1 MKSIITLFTL
11 ALNTDKTEIPVLR
24 GALFRAGTIALLLS
38 INHLPARA
46 QEFTKTPA
54 ADVIDVAVTDSE
66 LIYIVNRSGE
76 LLCSFDSGQTFQP
89 TKRGNVSRVAAGPN
103 RTVWIVDKEGKVWT
117 LRNQVWVE
125 TGQTGMVDVAAGPN
139 GEVAC
144 CAAEGGAVW
153 LSTDGVTF
161 AQDPDAHASRLS
173 YDPRGTLWAV
183 STDTSVW
190 EFGRGK
196 WIKTSAHHM
205 LDVAAGPRIVWL
217 TDLDGVV
224 WVSHGAGGLK
234 KTASSGFQ
242 NIAVARDGIGWGA
255 GYNGSLW
262 RIDANGQ
269 PKPPAGPIG
278 QVPAPAPKK
287 PAPPAPPPV
296 KQAIKFV
303 DARGENNGRLI
314 FKFNNTAPV
323 VATVEIG
330 SREPDYDRGF
340 EQRWFIARA
349 NSAGGISH
357 TVRFDG
363 LSKGRQDY
371 HYRIIAG
378 DAREIGTCSTS
389 APID

>member
-1 MKSIITLFTL
+1 MKTIARLS
-11 ALNTDKTEIPVLR
+11 
-24 GALFRAGTIALLLS
+24 ALFRAATIALLLCGTQ
-38 INHLPARA
+38 LPAWA
-46 QEFTKTPA
+46 QEFTKTPVG
-54 ADVIDVAVTDSE
+54 DVVDVAVTDSD
-66 LIYIVNRSGE
+66 LIYIVNSSGE
-76 LLCSFDSGQTFQP
+76 LLWSFDSGQTFQP
-89 TKRGNVSRVAAGPN
+89 TKRGNVSRVAAGPK
-103 RTVWIVDKEGKVWT
+103 RAVWIVDKGGKVWT
-117 LRNQVWVE
+117 LRNQVWIQ
-125 TGQTGMVDVAAGPN
+125 TDQTGMADVAASPN

-161 AQDPDAHASRLS
+161 TQGPDAHASRLS

-196 WIKTSAHHM
+196 WIKTSTDHM
-205 LDVAAGPRIVWL
+205 RDVAAGPRIVWF

-234 KTASSGFQ
+234 KTASAGFQ

-287 PAPPAPPPV
+287 PAPPPAPPV
-296 KQAIKFV
+296 KQAIRNV
-303 DARGENNGRLI
+303 IEPPGEGNGRLT
-314 FKFNNTAPV
+314 FKFNTVLPV
-323 VATVEIG
+323 IAIVEIG
-330 SREPDYDRGF
+330 RRAPDYDKGF
-340 EQRWFIARA
+340 LPGDFVTCAS
-349 NSAGGISH
+349 SAGGTAH
-357 TVRFDG
+357 TVHLSG
-363 LSKGRQDY
+363 LKVTADY
-371 HYRIIAG
+371 QYRIIAG
-378 DAREIGTCSTS
+378 NARVVGTCSTH
-389 APID
+389 PPYTF